1 MPDGYSLFMTP
12 ASLSRFRYINTC
24 KNAEFMISPLPMLIS
39 IACQAV
45 SLFPSRSLVKQVQ
58 ILRDKILSKNF
69 SPMKYASKINLQ
81 AWTKTCQ
88 TRAIMRSRH
97 SKTGSPSVNKS
108 KSLAMRAHWK
118 DPNTA

>member
-1 MPDGYSLFMTP
+1 
-12 ASLSRFRYINTC
+12 
-24 KNAEFMISPLPMLIS
+24 MISPLPILIS
-39 IACQAV
+39 IAFQTI
-45 SLFPSRSLVKQVQ
+45 SMFLNISLVKQEQ
-58 ILRDKILSKNF
+58 ILCNKTRSKNF

>member
-12 ASLSRFRYINTC
+12 ASLSRFRYINAC

-69 SPMKYASKINLQ
+69 SPMKYATKINFQ

-88 TRAIMRSRH
+88 IRAIMRSRH

>member
-12 ASLSRFRYINTC
+12 ASLSRFRYNNTC

-69 SPMKYASKINLQ
+69 SS
-81 AWTKTCQ
+81 
-88 TRAIMRSRH
+88 
-97 SKTGSPSVNKS
+97 
-108 KSLAMRAHWK
+108 
-118 DPNTA
+118 